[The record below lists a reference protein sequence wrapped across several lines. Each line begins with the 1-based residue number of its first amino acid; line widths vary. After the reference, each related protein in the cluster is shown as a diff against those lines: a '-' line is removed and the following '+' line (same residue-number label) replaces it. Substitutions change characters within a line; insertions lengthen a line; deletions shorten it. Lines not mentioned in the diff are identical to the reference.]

1 MLFKSVFFVGLSLL
15 LMACSSVQKPTQI
28 TLPLFYAWYNGEE
41 VAYVTTDVSD
51 RDIARL
57 KNANY
62 APRLRDAIPKYP
74 KPPQVKTALERVYSF
89 PNNEQTHTVF
99 PSAPEPLGYLSED
112 RRYSPLWI
120 MYAVVWKDPSQAR
133 ELKSEEAIFVAE
145 EEGLVT
151 IERTDVVLNCPV
163 IPFPV
168 HR

>member
-1 MLFKSVFFVGLSLL
+1 MLFKSVFLVGVSLL
-15 LMACSSVQKPTQI
+15 LMACSSTQKPTQVS
-28 TLPLFYAWYNGEE
+28 LPLFYAWYNGEE
-41 VAYVTTDVSD
+41 VAYTTTDVSD
-51 RDIARL
+51 REVAKL

-99 PSAPEPLGYLSED
+99 PSVPEPLGHLSED
-112 RRYSPLWI
+112 RRYSPLWL
-120 MYAVVWKDPSQAR
+120 MYTVVWKDPSQAR

-151 IERTDVVLNCPV
+151 IERTDIVLNCPV

-168 HR
+168 H